1 MILDIDTKFH
11 INNNIEEEIS
21 DLSFYSSI
29 GIISN
34 NSFSINQNSFNEDY
48 TIFYNIADNFIDEYQ
63 LLSIIQNLGKQKKN
77 MKLKIDKENKKGSFE
92 LKEEITFMT
101 RKNKDSGDGDG
112 DKPKNNNIENKP
124 NLNFNK
130 NDIYNEA
137 LRWINDYPD
146 ITIDIELGYTNIRNY
161 FNHIQNSGFFGGE
174 IEISIAVYL
183 YNINIAT
190 SKEIRNEKDNIIC
203 YTYIRYYDSNDEQE
217 NRHLM
222 ILTNRN
228 HNHFNLIYY
237 NNKLIYYKFIIED
250 IYINELTYLNKVFKI
265 ILIII
270 NRINVSKKA
279 KK

>member
-48 TIFYNIADNFIDEYQ
+48 TISYNIADNFIDEYQ
-63 LLSIIQNLGKQKKN
+63 LLSIIENLGKQKKN

-130 NDIYNEA
+130 YINEA
-137 LRWINDYPD
+137 LYPL
-146 ITIDIELGYTNIRNY
+146 IKQHHN
-161 FNHIQNSGFFGGE
+161 
-174 IEISIAVYL
+174 ISI
-183 YNINIAT
+183 
-190 SKEIRNEKDNIIC
+190 
-203 YTYIRYYDSNDEQE
+203 Q
-217 NRHLM
+217 M
-222 ILTNRN
+222 
-228 HNHFNLIYY
+228 
-237 NNKLIYYKFIIED
+237 
-250 IYINELTYLNKVFKI
+250 
-265 ILIII
+265 LII
-270 NRINVSKKA
+270 
-279 KK
+279 